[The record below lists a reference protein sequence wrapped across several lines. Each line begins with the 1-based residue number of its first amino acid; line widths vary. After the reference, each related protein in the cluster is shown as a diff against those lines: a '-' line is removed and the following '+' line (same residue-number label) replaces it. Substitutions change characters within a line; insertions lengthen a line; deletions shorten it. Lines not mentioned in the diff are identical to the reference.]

1 MNKDA
6 FKEYCYLFWLQF
18 YKYLSIYL
26 TSKYLSSPID
36 FSGRTCMFKGYTY
49 VNICRTENSIL
60 VQILVNV
67 TNGLTKRYLIFS
79 AYDSL
84 KFPLP

>member
-1 MNKDA
+1 MQQWIDKDA

-26 TSKYLSSPID
+26 TSKYFSPID
-36 FSGRTCMFKGYTY
+36 FSGKTCLFKGYTY

-67 TNGLTKRYLIFS
+67 TNWIN
-79 AYDSL
+79 
-84 KFPLP
+84 

>member
-26 TSKYLSSPID
+26 TSKCLSCPID
-36 FSGRTCMFKGYTY
+36 FSGKTCMFKSYTY
-49 VNICRTENSIL
+49 VNICRNENSIL
-60 VQILVNV
+60 VRILVNV
-67 TNGLTKRYLIFS
+67 TNWIT
-79 AYDSL
+79 
-84 KFPLP
+84 